1 MRVQDTLPTSFDF
14 VISFK
19 KIVELSHRIME
30 GGGREREKNVGC

>member
-30 GGGREREKNVGC
+30 GGGEREREKKT